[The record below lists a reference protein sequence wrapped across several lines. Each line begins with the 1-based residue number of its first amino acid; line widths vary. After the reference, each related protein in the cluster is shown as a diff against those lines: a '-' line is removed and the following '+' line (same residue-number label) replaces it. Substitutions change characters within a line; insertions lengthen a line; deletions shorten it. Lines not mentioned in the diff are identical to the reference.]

1 MLTQMGDAEDS
12 CKEETRCSSSSEGM
26 TEGMRGESGDKM
38 LTDSDDHD
46 RQHNCLDSGGG
57 GG

>member
-1 MLTQMGDAEDS
+1 
-12 CKEETRCSSSSEGM
+12 
-26 TEGMRGESGDKM
+26 MRGESGDKM

-57 GG
+57 GGSGGTPIGRWL

>member
-1 MLTQMGDAEDS
+1 MGDAEDS